1 MRSNQSFLLKIMR
14 VSNKIP
20 IMILFK
26 KKPTLPLRLNCLYHI
41 SAKFELYNHLSC
53 HCGLNI
59 KLAPNI
65 PLIPVVITCKKPKR
79 DWEGRETKH
88 LPSCVFS
95 LDPSPLLFIP
105 HCIPALPASKL
116 KLWQKTVGSFELT

>member
-1 MRSNQSFLLKIMR
+1 MI

-26 KKPTLPLRLNCLYHI
+26 KKPTLPLRL
-41 SAKFELYNHLSC
+41 FELYNHLTC
-53 HCGLNI
+53 HCGLKI
-59 KLAPNI
+59 KLTPNI

-88 LPSCVFS
+88 LPRCVFS

-105 HCIPALPASKL
+105 HCFPALPASKL